1 MDKIRA
7 EEKDEYTANKAELE
21 QGLDGIKLALKVLRE
36 YYGGGGGAQGA
47 GGSIISM
54 LEVIEADFTKE
65 LEAIVSA
72 EEEAVKE
79 YEETTK
85 ENDLA
90 KTTKTQDVKYKGK
103 EAKELDK
110 KTAEATGDRTSLETE
125 LNAVLEYYESVKAQC
140 IAKPDSYE
148 EIKKRRE
155 AEIKG
160 LKEALDI
167 LSGAAVFLQ
176 KGLPAIHGVHGIRSL
191 RGVRAHR

>member
-1 MDKIRA
+1 MDKIRD
-7 EEKDEYTANKAELE
+7 EEHTQYVADKAELDK
-21 QGLDGIKLALKVLRE
+21 GLDGIKLALKVLRE

-103 EAKELDK
+103 EAK
-110 KTAEATGDRTSLETE
+110 
-125 LNAVLEYYESVKAQC
+125 
-140 IAKPDSYE
+140 
-148 EIKKRRE
+148 
-155 AEIKG
+155 
-160 LKEALDI
+160 
-167 LSGAAVFLQ
+167 
-176 KGLPAIHGVHGIRSL
+176 
-191 RGVRAHR
+191 